1 MFNCANLN
9 NYIDYLDEQLKK
21 YAKNF
26 KNQKA
31 SFDMQTSNQSYLLY
45 ERTLSSYANC
55 VINRKLT
62 SDCFKVLLA
71 VNEFPIK
78 FENGISS
85 STFSNLVEEVSI
97 KKEIKPW
104 NYCVVDGYFKLSQFL
119 NEEMT
124 HIFIEYKLQNK
135 FEYIDLALDFLKYKA
150 YTYVNNSNMYFV
162 YVILNKEEDYPTI
175 KKGDAPYYMFIN
187 DKIAVGDKGI
197 GDCNIYIYRPH
208 IGKKDTIDFER
219 LNNAI
224 DKVGNVAVLSKKV
237 LCAFELLKT
246 TIPSDK
252 VIFIENMSHF
262 NRRVVK
268 SYTLQKNCKFINE
281 LWKATNDKDIFNDVK
296 SYFEKMVDDTN
307 RISKIIE
314 EGSQYKELL
323 LNQINISNQK
333 DALENGVNGGNTTSL
348 FIVAFL
354 DYFKNLF
361 KIDCDNPRYGF
372 KNIGKGN
379 HRVEHNWETTA
390 NRFKKKLSEHF
401 SHASNNFKIKKLA
414 YCLLFYLYNVYGV
427 IYDFDE
433 NGEVVRF
440 SEKFKYYELLDD
452 LQIAFDKAMRVVK
465 YRGERLLIED
475 YIEHDDDNQKTKLL
489 EFVEYIIYT
498 V

>member
-1 MFNCANLN
+1 MFDSKNLEQ
-9 NYIDYLDEQLKK
+9 YIDFLDAKLKEF
-21 YAKNF
+21 ADRFNF
-26 KNQKA
+26 EKS
-31 SFDMQTSNQSYLLY
+31 SFDIQTLNHAYLLY
-45 ERTLSSYANC
+45 ERTLSSFANTE
-55 VINRKLT
+55 IKYKLT
-62 SDCFKVLLA
+62 HDHFNVLLT

-104 NYCVVDGYFKLSQFL
+104 NYCVVDGYFKISQFL
-119 NEEMT
+119 NEETT
-124 HIFIEYKLQNK
+124 HIFVEYKLQNK

-150 YTYVNNSNMYFV
+150 YTYVNNLNMYFA

-187 DKIAVGDKGI
+187 DTIAAGDKGI

-237 LCAFELLKT
+237 LCASELLKT

-252 VIFIENMSHF
+252 VVFIENMSHF

-281 LWKATNDKDIFNDVK
+281 LWKATKDKDIFNDVK
-296 SYFEKMVDDTN
+296 RYFEKNADDTN
-307 RISKIIE
+307 RISKIIA

-401 SHASNNFKIKKLA
+401 SYASNNFKIKKLA
-414 YCLLFYLYNVYGV
+414 YCLLFYLHNVYSV

-452 LQIAFDKAMRVVK
+452 LQIAFDKAMRAVK

-475 YIEHDDDNQKTKLL
+475 YIEHDDDNQKAKLL
-489 EFVEYIIYT
+489 EFVEYIINT
-498 V
+498 M